1 MSEPPAQVSERL
13 LTAWRGEILA
23 GAVYDLIA
31 RRLPAREAGIL
42 RKMAD
47 AESGHRGRLE
57 QRMHELGIE
66 VPDPRSVR
74 VPLWLRLQARIAP
87 VDRLLA
93 AREAAEDEEVDD
105 LYKRST
111 GDPTTDRL
119 LRDIRKEERSHSL
132 AVAEIRSGGGR
143 NDLSAG
149 VDLGAGAGLGAGD
162 GLGAGAGLA
171 AGDGPDGAH
180 PPAGGLTPSPP
191 PPPDLGD
198 GPPVALPGTRARLDR
213 ILGREK
219 WHRTGGSWISGAIY
233 GANDGLAAVFGIVAG
248 VSGATGGSSA
258 VLTAGL
264 AGAIAS
270 ALSMAT
276 GAFLA
281 ERSEAELAD
290 ANLERERQE
299 IAEHPEEEKEELSLF
314 YQLKG
319 IDPATADTLAEQMS
333 KRPDAM
339 LQALATDEFGVSG
352 RSDGDPAQAAVAAG
366 ISTGLGAIVPVIPF
380 FFTTGTLGI
389 VLAAAVSLI
398 AHFLV
403 GAAKSLVTLRTW
415 WAAGLEMTLAGVIVG
430 GATFLIGLALP
441 T

>member
-1 MSEPPAQVSERL
+1 MRERL

-23 GAVYDLIA
+23 GAVYELIA
-31 RRLPAREAGIL
+31 RRLDDREADIL
-42 RKMAD
+42 RRMAE
-47 AESGHRGRLE
+47 AEGGHRGRLE
-57 QRMHELGIE
+57 QRMRELGIE
-66 VPDPRSVR
+66 VPDPGTIQ
-74 VPLWLRLQARIAP
+74 VPLMLRLQARVAP

-111 GDPTTDRL
+111 GDPETDHL
-119 LRDIRKEERSHSL
+119 LREIRKDERSHSL
-132 AVAEIRSGGGR
+132 AVAELRSGSPT
-143 NDLSAG
+143 DS
-149 VDLGAGAGLGAGD
+149 
-162 GLGAGAGLA
+162 
-171 AGDGPDGAH
+171 
-180 PPAGGLTPSPP
+180 PALES
-191 PPPDLGD
+191 D
-198 GPPVALPGTRARLDR
+198 GPPIAVPGTRARLDR

-219 WHRTGGSWISGAIY
+219 WHRTGASWVSGAIY

-281 ERSEAELAD
+281 ERSEAEMAD
-290 ANLERERQE
+290 ANIERERQE

-319 IDPATADTLAEQMS
+319 IDAATADQLAEQLAL
-333 KRPDAM
+333 KPDAM
-339 LQALATDEFGVSG
+339 LQALATEEFGITG
-352 RSDGDPAQAAVAAG
+352 HAEGDPAQAAAAAG
-366 ISTGLGAIVPVIPF
+366 ISTGLGAIIPVIPF
-380 FFTTGTLGI
+380 MITTGTAAI
-389 VLAAAVSLI
+389 VAAAVVSLV

-403 GAAKSLVTLRTW
+403 GAAKSLVTLRSW

-430 GATFLIGLALP
+430 GATYIIGLALP

>member
-1 MSEPPAQVSERL
+1 MPEPPAEARERL

-31 RRLPAREAGIL
+31 HRLDPREADIV
-42 RKMAD
+42 RRMAQ
-47 AESGHRGRLE
+47 AEGSHRQRLE
-57 QRMHELGIE
+57 QRMRELGIA
-66 VPDPRSVR
+66 VPDAGEVR
-74 VPLWLRLQARIAP
+74 VPRWLRLQARVAP

-111 GDPTTDRL
+111 GDPETDRL
-119 LRDIRKEERSHSL
+119 LREIRKEERSHSL
-132 AVAEIRSGGGR
+132 AVAELRSGA
-143 NDLSAG
+143 DALPEESDAG
-149 VDLGAGAGLGAGD
+149 GD
-162 GLGAGAGLA
+162 GHGGGAVTG
-171 AGDGPDGAH
+171 
-180 PPAGGLTPSPP
+180 PPAAPTGPR
-191 PPPDLGD
+191 D
-198 GPPVALPGTRARLDR
+198 GPPIAIPGARARLDR

-219 WHRTGGSWISGAIY
+219 WHRTGAGWISGVIY

-248 VSGATGGSSA
+248 VSGATGGSTS

-276 GAFLA
+276 GAYLA
-281 ERSEAELAD
+281 ERSEHEVVA
-290 ANLERERQE
+290 ANIERERRE
-299 IAEHPEEEKEELSLF
+299 IVEHPEEEKEELSLF

-319 IDPATADTLAEQMS
+319 IDAATADQLAEQMA

-339 LQALATDEFGVSG
+339 LQALASEEFGVTANAG
-352 RSDGDPAQAAVAAG
+352 GNPAQAALAAG
-366 ISTGLGAIVPVIPF
+366 VSTGLGAIVPVIPF
-380 FFTTGTLGI
+380 MITTGT
-389 VLAAAVSLI
+389 VAFVAAAVVSLI

-415 WAAGLEMTLAGVIVG
+415 WAAGLEMTLAGVVVG
-430 GATFLIGLALP
+430 GATYLVGLALP